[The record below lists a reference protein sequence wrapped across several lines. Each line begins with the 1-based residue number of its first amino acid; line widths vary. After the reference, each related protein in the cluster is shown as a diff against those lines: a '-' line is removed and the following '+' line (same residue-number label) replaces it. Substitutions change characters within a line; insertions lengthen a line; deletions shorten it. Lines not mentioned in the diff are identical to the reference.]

1 MQDNGNAAVQP
12 LNNAQTTGNP
22 AQADDVAGRDP
33 QEGLAAAPADGI
45 KIPGDRLE
53 RCVQSLVRDGKVTDE
68 QGDVV
73 RWFYQWA
80 QGGGMSLS
88 AAARAVEISPTS
100 LYRLFTATYAASYD
114 GLVAKLEKFRRVEER
129 RARRMDVGFVETST
143 WRKIDA
149 VCTQALTMQMPA
161 FIYGPS
167 QMGKSKCLEEFARR
181 NNHGTTKYIRMPC
194 APSFSYFVK
203 TIGRACFIGY
213 SSENIDHIRDRVCNA
228 LTSRNL
234 LIVDEFHQAMV
245 TANEKVSVK
254 VMEFIREIYDR
265 TGCGIVLCAT
275 DVGRAEVEQGRN
287 AGTYDQ
293 LRRRGMVKLVLPAM
307 PPFSDIRKIAAAFG
321 LPAPEGRALDTIRAI
336 IKTSGLGKFV
346 KYLQAASVHAGNRR
360 EKLSWD
366 SFAEVCDGMAALANP

>member
-1 MQDNGNAAVQP
+1 MQENDNA
-12 LNNAQTTGNP
+12 
-22 AQADDVAGRDP
+22 AGRDP
-33 QEGLAAAPADGI
+33 QEGLAATPADGI

-53 RCVQSLVRDGKVTDE
+53 RCVQSLVRDEKLTDE

-88 AAARAVEISPTS
+88 AAARAVDISPTS
-100 LYRLFTATYAASYD
+100 LYRLFTASYAASYD
-114 GLVAKLEKFRRVEER
+114 GLVAKLAKFRRIEEQ
-129 RARRMDVGFVETST
+129 RARRRECGFVETST
-143 WRKIDA
+143 WRKVDA
-149 VCTQALTMQMPA
+149 VCTQALTMQLPA

-181 NNHGTTKYIRMPC
+181 NNHGTTKFVRMPC

-213 SSENIDHIRDRVCNA
+213 SSENVDHIRNRVCNA

-234 LIVDEFHQAMV
+234 LIVDEFHQAMT

-293 LRRRGMVKLVLPAM
+293 LRRRGMIKLVLPDM
-307 PPFSDIRKIAAAFG
+307 PPAGDIRKIAAAFG
-321 LPAPEGRALDTIRAI
+321 LSAPEGRVLETIRSMLKA
-336 IKTSGLGKFV
+336 SGLGKYV
-346 KYLQAASVHAGNRR
+346 KYLQASSVLAANRG
-360 EKLSWD
+360 ESLTWD
-366 SFAEVCDGMAALANP
+366 TFAAVYDGMAALANP